1 MCSWPA
7 VRRGNSK
14 ELNEREQLYGLK
26 TSAEISAAGHG
37 TAGKSWRAIKE
48 DSENTSGYLLPQNG
62 HTFGIRTSA
71 LGQRDLP
78 EH

>member
-37 TAGKSWRAIKE
+37 TAGKS
-48 DSENTSGYLLPQNG
+48 SELESYQGRLWKHLRLFITPEWSYLWNK
-62 HTFGIRTSA
+62 
-71 LGQRDLP
+71 D
-78 EH
+78 